1 MLLAEALAERAEA
14 QARLD
19 ELRSR
24 IIAVARVQEGD
35 TPDEDPAELLAEAEH
50 LVDRIDELVKAINAT
65 NSATAFDA
73 ERNLTAALADRDG
86 LIRRRRLLADAAE
99 AAAARQDRFS
109 RSEIKF
115 VSTLD
120 VAALRKKIDEVS
132 KAYRELDTKIQ
143 QKNWSTEVV

>member
-24 IIAVARVQEGD
+24 IVAVARVQEGD

-99 AAAARQDRFS
+99 AAARQDRFS